1 MITIKDSSWNTIKEI
16 EADIS
21 KNLLEQLTEA
31 GVDIPA
37 ACYTGICGA
46 CMCEVESG
54 AGSIDKNAFW
64 EEGFPTDETEVMT
77 CIAGVKDPNA
87 EVILKS
93 MY

>member
-1 MITIKDSSWNTIKEI
+1 MIIIKDANWNIIKEI

-31 GVDIPA
+31 WIDIPA

-46 CMCEVESG
+46 CMCEVESWWEN
-54 AGSIDKNAFW
+54 IDKSFSG
-64 EEGFPTDETEVMT
+64 EEWFPTDDSEVMT
-77 CIAGVKDPNA
+77 CIAWIKDKDA
-87 EVILKS
+87 EVVLKS